1 MHQYA
6 KNILYFFLIILSYF
20 HFIEYDQAKLRQ
32 HYLSTPKH
40 DELRG
45 SITPIQKCNENQ
57 GEWMSQ

>member
-1 MHQYA
+1 MQKHTV
-6 KNILYFFLIILSYF
+6 FFPDNPKFF
-20 HFIEYDQAKLRQ
+20 HFIENDQAKLRQ